1 MDNLK
6 KTNSRDLLKK
16 QLKNPLFKKEYEA
29 LEKEFTIAKEVISLR
44 KKANITQKELADLSG
59 TSQPAIARLES
70 GEYHNLSLT
79 FLRRVGKVLGVVPEI
94 RFRKTTAT

>member
-1 MDNLK
+1 METIK
-6 KTNSRDLLKK
+6 RTNSRELLKK
-16 QLKNPLFKKEYEA
+16 QLKNPIFKKEYDA

-44 KKANITQKELADLSG
+44 KKANITQKELAELSG

-94 RFRKTTAT
+94 RFRKTTAV

>member
-1 MDNLK
+1 MDTMK

-16 QLKNPLFKKEYEA
+16 QLNNPIFKKEYDA
-29 LEKEFTIAKEVISLR
+29 LAKEFTIAKEVISLR
-44 KKANITQKELADLSG
+44 RKANITQKELAELSG

-70 GEYHNLSLT
+70 GEYRNLSLT

-94 RFRKTTAT
+94 RFRKSTAA

>member
-1 MDNLK
+1 MDTIK
-6 KTNSRDLLKK
+6 RTNSRDLLKK
-16 QLKNPLFKKEYEA
+16 QLKNPVFKKEYDA

-44 KKANITQKELADLSG
+44 KKANITQKELAELSG

-70 GEYHNLSLT
+70 GEYQNLSLT

-94 RFRKTTAT
+94 RFRKTTAA